1 MKEGDNLLNYNDLI
15 GLMATLYILVFA
27 LLVITKSNRTS
38 KVKRIDN
45 EFLKILT
52 LSIKEGSIESL
63 ADLYNIYDG
72 LLPVSRSEI
81 SEESHR
87 KYLRRM
93 LNKVSVELRLRVED
107 REEFMVMQGRIK
119 YFISLIDQVSPFDSL
134 PEVERNLLNDLQYY
148 VTKKEDNGA
157 LRKIDEI
164 SSAIIIRNEQLKKAH
179 NINFITV
186 PLSIV
191 SLIVTVYFGIIS
203 INN

>member
-1 MKEGDNLLNYNDLI
+1 MLNYNDLI